1 MVHPKEDAMVS
12 RPLPLLRAAAPD
24 RLDAKFRQGK
34 CRRHPG
40 TWLLAAVLLLPGV
53 VAAES
58 AEDPWSGTYAVQGS
72 TVDQRSG
79 DTRRI
84 EGHVV
89 LTRKDD
95 HWIAAAELKTE
106 FPSHGGAV
114 RADVIG
120 RGDGTLRGEALVGT
134 AETQLVMQTVPGVD
148 TSFGFVPREIGP
160 RLVSDWTARW
170 ERAGELTVEMTN
182 RGEEGEAYSPT
193 KTTLKGRR
201 VAMPKDKKP

>member
-1 MVHPKEDAMVS
+1 MGL
-12 RPLPLLRAAAPD
+12 RRLPLLRAAAPD
-24 RLDAKFRQGK
+24 RPSADPRPRA
-34 CRRHPG
+34 RRRLSG
-40 TWLLAAVLLLPGV
+40 AWLLAAGLLLPGV
-53 VAAES
+53 AASES
-58 AEDPWSGTYAVQGS
+58 AEDPWSGTYQMQGF

-89 LTRKDD
+89 LTRKSD
-95 HWIAAAELKTE
+95 HWIAAAELRTE

-120 RGDGTLRGEALVGT
+120 RGDGRLQGEALVGT
-134 AETQLVMQTVPGVD
+134 AQTQLVMQTVPGVD
-148 TSFGFVPREIGP
+148 TSFGFVPREVGP

-170 ERAGELTVEMTN
+170 QSEGELAVEMTN
-182 RGEEGEAYSPT
+182 RGEEGEDYSPT

-201 VAMPKDKKP
+201 VAMPSDKKP

>member
-1 MVHPKEDAMVS
+1 MVS
-12 RPLPLLRAAAPD
+12 RPLPLLRDAAPD
-24 RLDAKFRQGK
+24 RLDAKSRQGN

-40 TWLLAAVLLLPGV
+40 AWLLAAILLLPGV
-53 VAAES
+53 VTAES
-58 AEDPWSGTYAVQGS
+58 AEDPWSGTYHVQGV

-84 EGHVV
+84 EGYVV
-89 LTRKDD
+89 LTRKND

-120 RGDGTLRGEALVGT
+120 HGDGTLRDEALVGT
-134 AETQLVMQTVPGVD
+134 AQTQLVMQTVPGVD

-160 RLVSDWTARW
+160 RLVSDWIARW
-170 ERAGELTVEMTN
+170 QNEGELAVEMTN
-182 RGEEGEAYSPT
+182 RAKEGETYSPT
-193 KTTLKGRR
+193 KTTLEGRR

>member
-1 MVHPKEDAMVS
+1 MVL

-24 RLDAKFRQGK
+24 RLPATSRQGP

-40 TWLLAAVLLLPGV
+40 AWLLAAALLLPGI

-58 AEDPWSGTYAVQGS
+58 AEDPWSGTYDVQGL

-84 EGHVV
+84 QGHVV
-89 LTRKDD
+89 LTRKND

-114 RADVIG
+114 HADVIG
-120 RGDGTLRGEALVGT
+120 RGDGTLQGEALVGT
-134 AETQLVMQTVPGVD
+134 AQTQLVMQTVPGVD
-148 TSFGFVPREIGP
+148 TGFGFVPREVGP

-182 RGEEGEAYSPT
+182 RGEEGEDYAPT

-201 VAMPKDKKP
+201 VAMPSDKKP